1 MGFYLVRKAGT
12 TPPGC
17 GLSWLKLLGGTWP
30 LPVTWGPSRLVCLP
44 CPAESGRHF

>member
-17 GLSWLKLLGGTWP
+17 GLSWLKLLGIK
-30 LPVTWGPSRLVCLP
+30 WGPGPSP
-44 CPAESGRHF
+44 